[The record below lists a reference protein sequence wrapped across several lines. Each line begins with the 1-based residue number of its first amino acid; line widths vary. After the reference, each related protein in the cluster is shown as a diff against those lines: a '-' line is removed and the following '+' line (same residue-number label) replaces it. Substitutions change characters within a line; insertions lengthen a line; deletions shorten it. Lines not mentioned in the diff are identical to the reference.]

1 MQHKG
6 IGIIAILLGWTTLVW
21 GQTDTPKLTAAEEQG
36 LYVARAAEI
45 RLTPDVARQLYSHR
59 EKSPNFRCVT
69 KGRGRAWRLRSVRH
83 QRAPSRPWDWATPS
97 LAAWYLL

>member
-1 MQHKG
+1 MESTLALVKPDALPACD
-6 IGIIAILLGWTTLVW
+6 AIV
-21 GQTDTPKLTAAEEQG
+21 TAAEEQG

-45 RLTPDVARQLYSHR
+45 RLTPDVARQLYNHR